1 MTRKDFELIAG
12 ALRLANGSIT
22 VAPYDA
28 PTALELVSVILAD
41 ALATTNGAF
50 DRVRFLA
57 ACGVSND

>member
-12 ALRLANGSIT
+12 ALNLAQGSVT
-22 VAPYDA
+22 VAPYDGA
-28 PTALELVSVILAD
+28 TALRLVSLILAD
-41 ALATTNGAF
+41 RLETTNGAF